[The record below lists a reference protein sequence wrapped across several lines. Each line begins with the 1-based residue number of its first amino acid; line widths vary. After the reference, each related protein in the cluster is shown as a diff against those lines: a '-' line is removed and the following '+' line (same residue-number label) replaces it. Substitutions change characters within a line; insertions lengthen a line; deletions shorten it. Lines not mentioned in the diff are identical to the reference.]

1 MNIYDYLKRIDW
13 ESTGLPF
20 PQNDI
25 PSLEGIHLR
34 HVLTFPFENLDV
46 FLTGQVSLVPQ
57 RLWNKLVDSRRGGWC
72 FEMNGLLDLVLRE
85 LGFKIRPLMARNL
98 MAPGKP
104 RTHEVLLVETQG
116 KVFLADTG
124 FGGTVLRKPFL
135 FQENRVENHHG
146 LDFKLIKRLGEAPG
160 TPWEEPPLWVLQT
173 KKEGQWA
180 DLYGFTLEPFE
191 TQDFSVANHFHT
203 TGEASSFLQAR
214 LVNKALTDG
223 RLSLVDLTLR
233 RYLYTPQGENKI
245 SEKIISTPEELQI
258 VLEEKFDLELTLG
271 QAITL
276 YEKKTP
282 PAQFDSGFFLLSQE
296 R

>member
-1 MNIYDYLKRIDW
+1 M
-13 ESTGLPF
+13 
-20 PQNDI
+20 
-25 PSLEGIHLR
+25 
-34 HVLTFPFENLDV
+34 
-46 FLTGQVSLVPQ
+46 
-57 RLWNKLVDSRRGGWC
+57 
-72 FEMNGLLDLVLRE
+72 
-85 LGFKIRPLMARNL
+85 
-98 MAPGKP
+98 
-104 RTHEVLLVETQG
+104 
-116 KVFLADTG
+116 
-124 FGGTVLRKPFL
+124 
-135 FQENRVENHHG
+135 
-146 LDFKLIKRLGEAPG
+146 
-160 TPWEEPPLWVLQT
+160 
-173 KKEGQWA
+173 
-180 DLYGFTLEPFE
+180 
-191 TQDFSVANHFHT
+191 ANHFHT